1 MPMIPNTN
9 AMQSGVAS
17 DLLTSERAPEKSGAA
32 VLTQSL
38 TTPVPSAFQL
48 DGHTPQATP
57 PLSPSL
63 APTTPTSPAVQ
74 LVLAADLLARD
85 SAVTTSEATIKLNGY
100 RLTLGEV
107 VAASRR
113 HANVTIDY
121 EAAEKRIKDS
131 VDFLKSKLVT
141 SVYGVTT
148 GFGGSADTRTQDH
161 LALQISLLEHQLCG
175 VLPTSFD
182 QFALGRGLENTL
194 PLEVV
199 RGAMLIRVNSLTRG
213 HSAVRIEVLETLVKF
228 LEQDITPVV
237 PLRGSISASGD
248 LSPLS
253 YIAGAITGHPD
264 IKVVTCINGKP
275 EIMFAPEALKL
286 HNIDKVVLGPK
297 EGLGLVNGTAVSA
310 SMATMALNDSHFL
323 ALLSQALTAMTV
335 EAMVGHAGSF
345 DPFIHDV
352 CRPHPGQVQVARN
365 IRTMLSG
372 SKLAV
377 HHEEEVRADE
387 DEGILRQDRY
397 PLRCSAQ
404 FVGPAVEDI
413 IVAHRSLAIELNS
426 TTDNPLL
433 DVENGMIHHGGNF
446 QAMSVT
452 AAMEKTRL
460 ALQWFGKGSYT
471 QMTELVNCSMNRG
484 LPSCLAAEDPSTS
497 YHTKGLDIAAA
508 AYTSEL
514 GFLANPVSTHV
525 QPAEMSNQA
534 INSLA
539 LISARKTA
547 EANDVLTLLMSTH
560 LYCALQ
566 ALDLRYLEFTF
577 RERFNPMILESL
589 RSTFG
594 GLLDEKTAKVLGVKV
609 VGAMWRR
616 LETTT
621 SVDLVPRW
629 VDAYSHVT
637 SILVDALMTSSSME
651 NPLPKIS
658 EWKKTGAEQ
667 AVTLTCEIRESYWS
681 TTLYPTTQYLGRSK
695 ALYLFVRETLGVK
708 ARRGDVFLGKQEAT
722 IGLSVS
728 KIYEAIKSGRIN
740 KTLVEMMM

>member
-1 MPMIPNTN
+1 
-9 AMQSGVAS
+9 
-17 DLLTSERAPEKSGAA
+17 
-32 VLTQSL
+32 
-38 TTPVPSAFQL
+38 
-48 DGHTPQATP
+48 
-57 PLSPSL
+57 
-63 APTTPTSPAVQ
+63 
-74 LVLAADLLARD
+74 
-85 SAVTTSEATIKLNGY
+85 
-100 RLTLGEV
+100 
-107 VAASRR
+107 
-113 HANVTIDY
+113 
-121 EAAEKRIKDS
+121 
-131 VDFLKSKLVT
+131 
-141 SVYGVTT
+141 
-148 GFGGSADTRTQDH
+148 
-161 LALQISLLEHQLCG
+161 
-175 VLPTSFD
+175 
-182 QFALGRGLENTL
+182 
-194 PLEVV
+194 
-199 RGAMLIRVNSLTRG
+199 MLIRVNSLTRG

-275 EIMFAPEALKL
+275 EIMFAPDALKL
-286 HNIDKVVLGPK
+286 HNIEKVVLGPK

-387 DEGILRQDRY
+387 DEGVLRQDRY

-621 SVDLVPRW
+621 SVDLVSRW
-629 VDAYSHVT
+629 VDAYNHVT
-637 SILVDALMTSSSME
+637 SILVEALMTSSTE

-667 AVTLTCEIRESYWS
+667 AVTLTREIRDSYWS
-681 TTLYPTTQYLGRSK
+681 ATSYPTTQYLGRSK
-695 ALYLFVRETLGVK
+695 ALYLFVREILGVN